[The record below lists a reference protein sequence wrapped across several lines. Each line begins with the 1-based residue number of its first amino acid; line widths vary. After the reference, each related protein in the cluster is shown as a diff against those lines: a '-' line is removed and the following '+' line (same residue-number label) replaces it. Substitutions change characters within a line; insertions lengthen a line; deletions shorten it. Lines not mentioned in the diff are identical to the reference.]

1 MVKINSVAEKLR
13 ERMAKKEFM
22 IGACA
27 WDVISAKMIE
37 KAGYDF
43 VAYLSGIW
51 MSVRGYYDAKGVVS
65 PNEVADYIYKVT
77 QQIDIPLLVDM
88 ERGGETI
95 PGALHWLHQNERAGC
110 SWIYIDDHLDMEGA
124 HAFAEG
130 AYGMV
135 PVERNI
141 EMIKAFVKER
151 ETNIVIGART
161 QAWRMNADEQIRRSV
176 LYKEAGADVIH
187 LVGVKD
193 QETLRRVRREID
205 GPLLAQVTPP
215 GYVKESLV
223 RAYLPSLT
231 FDELKAEGIQ
241 FHLNPRLVNVAY
253 KATWDALNDIKAAGH
268 LGVLKDRLMPHEQS
282 LSFLE

>member
-1 MVKINSVAEKLR
+1 MAKTNPLTEKLR
-13 ERMAKKEFM
+13 ERLAKGDFLL
-22 IGACA
+22 GACA
-27 WDVISAKMIE
+27 WDVISAKMIDR
-37 KAGYDF
+37 AGYDF

-51 MSVRGYYDAKGVVS
+51 MSVRGYYEAKGVVS
-65 PNEVADYIYKVT
+65 PSEVADYIYKVT
-77 QQIDIPLLVDM
+77 QQIGIPLLVDM

-95 PGALHWLHQNERAGC
+95 PGALHWLHQYERAGC
-110 SWIYIDDHLDMEGA
+110 SWIYIDDHLDMAGA

-135 PVERNI
+135 PVERNV

-151 ETNIVIGART
+151 ESNIVIGART
-161 QAWRMNADEQIRRSV
+161 QAWRMDAEEQIRRSV
-176 LYKEAGADVIH
+176 AYKEAGADVIH

-193 QETLRRVRREID
+193 EETLRRVRREID

-231 FDELKAEGIQ
+231 FEQLRAEGYQ
-241 FHLNPRLVNVAY
+241 AYLNPRLVNVAY
-253 KATWDALNDIKAAGH
+253 KATWDALNDIKEAGH
-268 LGVLKDRLMPHEQS
+268 LGVIKDRLMPHEQS

>member
-1 MVKINSVAEKLR
+1 
-13 ERMAKKEFM
+13 
-22 IGACA
+22 
-27 WDVISAKMIE
+27 
-37 KAGYDF
+37 
-43 VAYLSGIW
+43 
-51 MSVRGYYDAKGVVS
+51 
-65 PNEVADYIYKVT
+65 
-77 QQIDIPLLVDM
+77 
-88 ERGGETI
+88 
-95 PGALHWLHQNERAGC
+95 
-110 SWIYIDDHLDMEGA
+110 
-124 HAFAEG
+124 
-130 AYGMV
+130 
-135 PVERNI
+135 
-141 EMIKAFVKER
+141 
-151 ETNIVIGART
+151 
-161 QAWRMNADEQIRRSV
+161 MNADEQIRRSV